1 MSFFDWVDSIL
12 PANPFANGG
21 TPDTSGGPIDTGGGG
36 DFGPPLAN
44 GPQAGNAIVFAGNPQ
59 PVKATPVAPN
69 SSFKTGLNLLLDDPG
84 SFFQT
89 LFSSDASSVSN
100 AAVKSAAETP
110 TLDRLPSLPPAS
122 AWITIGVITLAI
134 GATAFLIHEIR
145 KA

>member
-1 MSFFDWVDSIL
+1 MGFFDWVDSVL
-12 PANPFANGG
+12 PSNPFANGS

-36 DFGPPLAN
+36 DFGPPIT

-59 PVKATPVAPN
+59 QVKAVPVAPN

-89 LFSSDASSVSN
+89 LFSSDASSVSDT
-100 AAVKSAAETP
+100 AVKAAAEKP
-110 TLDRLPSLPPAS
+110 TSDRLPSLPPTS
-122 AWITIGVITLAI
+122 AWITIGVITLAV